1 MAAEVMRADV
11 TVVGVTEADAVAD
24 GVPATPTTGR
34 RTAPRRRLL
43 TRLLALPVLLA
54 ALVVGGAGPASAHA
68 ELDSSNPAAESTV
81 PTAPAT
87 VTLRF
92 TEGVETGLGGVKV
105 LDPQGKRVDTGDAEH
120 GIGGPSTVTVKL
132 SPGLAPGTYTVAWRV
147 VSEDSHPIAGA
158 FTFNIVRA
166 SASSANIGS
175 QGADSSVTFV
185 DGLARGLAFAS
196 YALLAGSVL
205 FLVALRPAAVG
216 RFRVWMLLFASWAGL
231 LVSTLAAL
239 MLYGPKA
246 SALPFSSA
254 FDLDVLRATLE
265 TKLGRALSVRILVL
279 GAAGAL
285 LGYLVAVLPGAGRR
299 RRQVLGAAWVLLSA
313 GLAATWSL
321 SDHASVGMQAPLAV
335 TADIVHLLAM
345 GTWLGGL
352 AVMVLLLFGTE
363 RDEDGEELPGALDVP
378 TVAWFSK
385 IAMIC
390 VSVLIVT
397 GVYASW
403 RQVGSFD
410 ALFSTTFGLLLIL
423 KANFVTLMIA
433 AAWTARRWL
442 QARLRASAG
451 ARAGDPMGRKQ
462 TIRRAV
468 AAEAALAIAVIA
480 VTTVLVNTEPART
493 AYAREEAA
501 KPRIASGSTPFDA
514 GGSAGKGIV
523 DVAIDPAKAGVN
535 TIDVFVRD
543 PLRNPVDPPEVT
555 VTVALPDKQI
565 DAIVVPVEHI
575 APGQWRAQGVSLPL
589 AGTWQVSIAVRTT
602 DIDRAIVTVPLK
614 VR

>member
-1 MAAEVMRADV
+1 MAADV
-11 TVVGVTEADAVAD
+11 LAPSGAAAR
-24 GVPATPTTGR
+24 PTR
-34 RTAPRRRLL
+34 SRRRLL
-43 TRLLALPVLLA
+43 AWLFALPVLLA

-68 ELDSSNPAAESTV
+68 ELDSSDPAAASTV
-81 PTAPAT
+81 PAAPAT

-92 TEGVETGLGGVKV
+92 TEGVEIGLGGVKV
-105 LDPQGKRVDTGDAEH
+105 LDPQGKRVDTGDPEH
-120 GIGGPSTVTVKL
+120 GIGGPSTVRVKL
-132 SPGLAPGTYTVAWRV
+132 APGLSPGTYTVAWRV

-166 SASSANIGS
+166 SASSANLGS
-175 QGADSSVTFV
+175 QGADSAVTFV

-216 RFRVWMLLFASWAGL
+216 RFRVWILLFASWAGL
-231 LVSTLAAL
+231 LVSTVAAL
-239 MLYGPKA
+239 MLYGPRA
-246 SALPFSSA
+246 SALSFSSA

-265 TKLGRALSVRILVL
+265 TKLGRALSVRILIL

-285 LGYLVAVLPGAGRR
+285 LGYLVAVLPTAGRR
-299 RRQVLGAAWVLLSA
+299 TRQVLGGAWALLCA

-321 SDHASVGMQAPLAV
+321 SDHASVGMQAPLAMS
-335 TADIVHLLAM
+335 ADIVHLLAM
-345 GTWLGGL
+345 GAWLGGL
-352 AVMVLLLFGTE
+352 AIMVVLLFGPE

-378 TVAWFSK
+378 TVGWFSK
-385 IAMIC
+385 AAMVC

-397 GVYASW
+397 GVYAAW
-403 RQVGSFD
+403 RQIGSFD

-423 KANFVTLMIA
+423 KANFVALMIA

-451 ARAGDPMGRKQ
+451 ARAGEPMARKRTLQ
-462 TIRRAV
+462 RAV
-468 AAEAALAIAVIA
+468 AAEAALAVAVIA

-493 AYAREEAA
+493 AYAREEAS
-501 KPRIASGSTPFDA
+501 KPRISSGSTPFDA

-523 DVAIDPAKAGVN
+523 DVTIDPAKTGAN
-535 TIDVFVRD
+535 TLDVFVRD

-555 VTVALPDKQI
+555 VTVALPEKQI
-565 DAIVVPVEHI
+565 EAIVVPVEHI
-575 APGQWRAQGVSLPL
+575 APGQWRAQGVSLTL
-589 AGTWQVSIAVRTT
+589 AGTWEVSVAVRTT